1 VTRFHVPWSESP
13 EDEFLAP
20 DGQWY
25 SVFRAVVFDS
35 WLLWRDALPAEQDL
49 RQQLTWDPY
58 QEIMQLGRQLHLF
71 HQTMPTYRGLTVSP
85 FHVTRWWD
93 PSDSD
98 EQWNSGRSCLFHMD
112 GYSASELCRLS
123 AKRPGIQL
131 RSITKRYVEASLAMP
146 PKTATPAEPS
156 PD

>member
-1 VTRFHVPWSESP
+1 MTRFHVPWSESP

-35 WLLWRDALPAEQDL
+35 WLLWKDALPSEQDL
-49 RQQLTWDPY
+49 RQQLTWDAY

-112 GYSASELCRLS
+112 GYSSSELCRLS
-123 AKRPGIQL
+123 AKRTGIQL
-131 RSITKRYVEASLAMP
+131 RSITKRYVEATLTP
-146 PKTATPAEPS
+146 PLKTEAQATLL